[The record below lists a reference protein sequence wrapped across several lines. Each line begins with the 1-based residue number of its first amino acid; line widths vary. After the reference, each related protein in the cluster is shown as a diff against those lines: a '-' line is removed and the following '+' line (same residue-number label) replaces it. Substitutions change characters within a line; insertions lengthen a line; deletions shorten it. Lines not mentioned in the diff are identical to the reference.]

1 MTDGNQAEIL
11 YQTALA
17 IAAVRINARLQIA
30 GTMYHLA
37 KSVYPTIS
45 KDLKRYKTSLL
56 AYLKAG
62 GCEARI
68 TLGQNTFHAQ
78 EERLLDLDRVRAT
91 IVAIGRRMLHAVWAA
106 NGRVRL
112 REL

>member
-17 IAAVRINARLQIA
+17 IAAIRINARLQIA
-30 GTMYHLA
+30 GTMYHLP
-37 KSVYPTIS
+37 KPIYLTIS
-45 KDLKRYKTSLL
+45 KVLRRYKPSL
-56 AYLKAG
+56 AHLKAG
-62 GCEARI
+62 GCEARV

-91 IVAIGRRMLHAVWAA
+91 IVAIGRRMLHAVRAA

-112 REL
+112 SEL